1 MDTVIKGVVAVWFV
15 GGVGY
20 LGWGLF
26 EKIRE
31 EPSVTLFGL
40 ALFCGLGVWG
50 WIDGNRIMQGGK
62 ASGSSKGRWLT
73 RLRKPKEVKETLAA
87 LETIR
92 GQFDT
97 SDVFREGAI
106 TAAFSTVR
114 NTIESDPNRAVHSI
128 AHDGWKPAD
137 LALLLLSK
145 VASQAASSGRY
156 HRYRGTLSPEGHGYV
171 AVFHTA
177 VNALAAS
184 GFITPAEA
192 EEDIAT
198 LLMQVNEAG

>member
-1 MDTVIKGVVAVWFV
+1 
-15 GGVGY
+15 
-20 LGWGLF
+20 
-26 EKIRE
+26 
-31 EPSVTLFGL
+31 
-40 ALFCGLGVWG
+40 
-50 WIDGNRIMQGGK
+50 
-62 ASGSSKGRWLT
+62 
-73 RLRKPKEVKETLAA
+73 
-87 LETIR
+87 
-92 GQFDT
+92 
-97 SDVFREGAI
+97 
-106 TAAFSTVR
+106 
-114 NTIESDPNRAVHSI
+114 
-128 AHDGWKPAD
+128 

-198 LLMQVNEAG
+198 LLKQIKEAG

>member
-1 MDTVIKGVVAVWFV
+1 MDTVIKGVIAVWFV
-15 GGVGY
+15 GGIGY

-31 EPSVTLFGL
+31 EPSATLFGL
-40 ALFCGLGVWG
+40 AVFFGLAAWG

-62 ASGSSKGRWLT
+62 AAGSPKGRWLAN
-73 RLRKPKEVKETLAA
+73 LRKPKEVKETLAA
-87 LETIR
+87 LEKIR
-92 GQFDT
+92 GQFDI

-106 TAAFSTVR
+106 TAAFATVR
-114 NTIESDPNRAVHSI
+114 NIIESDPNRAVHSI
-128 AHDGWKPAD
+128 TRDGWKPAD

-145 VASQAASSGRY
+145 VASQAAASGRY
-156 HRYRGTLSPEGHGYV
+156 HIYRGALSPEGHGYV
-171 AVFHTA
+171 AVFRTA
-177 VNALAAS
+177 VNALTAS

-198 LLMQVNEAG
+198 LLKRIKEVG